1 MSSDLNDL
9 TTSLSSD
16 SNAEKRRNPETE
28 PKMGYTRL
36 GSSGLKISKVIL
48 GAMSYGDPTQGYPW
62 ALPSSQALPLL
73 YHAYRRGINTW
84 DTADVYSQ
92 GTSELLI
99 ARAIKDYAI
108 PRSRLVLLTKLYFG
122 VDPEVVKSGET
133 DFAMAM
139 RNNGP
144 MVNRVGLS
152 RKHIFDAVEAS
163 VERLGTYIDVLQIHR
178 LDPETPAEEV
188 MRALNDV
195 VESGK
200 VRYIGASSMA
210 AWQLQMLN
218 NVAEKHGWH
227 RFISM
232 QNYHNLIYREEE
244 REMHP
249 YCDYAGIGLIPW
261 SPLATGILARPWS
274 EMGATK
280 RAQLSQDLLA
290 WMYSDADKVI
300 VDRVEEVS
308 KQLGQSMASVAI
320 AWSLQ
325 KGVNPILGLNSIE
338 RIDEA
343 VGAVDLQLSKETV
356 AALEEPYKSRPV
368 APMW

>member
-28 PKMGYTRL
+28 PKMGYT
-36 GSSGLKISKVIL
+36 
-48 GAMSYGDPTQGYPW
+48 
-62 ALPSSQALPLL
+62 
-73 YHAYRRGINTW
+73 
-84 DTADVYSQ
+84 
-92 GTSELLI
+92 
-99 ARAIKDYAI
+99 
-108 PRSRLVLLTKLYFG
+108 
-122 VDPEVVKSGET
+122 
-133 DFAMAM
+133 
-139 RNNGP
+139 
-144 MVNRVGLS
+144 
-152 RKHIFDAVEAS
+152 
-163 VERLGTYIDVLQIHR
+163 RLGTYIDVLQIHR

>member
-1 MSSDLNDL
+1 
-9 TTSLSSD
+9 
-16 SNAEKRRNPETE
+16 
-28 PKMGYTRL
+28 
-36 GSSGLKISKVIL
+36 
-48 GAMSYGDPTQGYPW
+48 MSYGDPTQGYPW

-139 RNNGP
+139 RNDGH

-178 LDPETPAEEV
+178 LDSETPAEEV

-200 VRYIGASSMA
+200 VRYIGASSVSGLLGNVDLAILMWVSQMA

-227 RFISM
+227 RFIRYVVQHIERCERRHTNTEICSM

-343 VGAVDLQLSKETV
+343 VGAVDLHLSKETV
-356 AALEEPYKSRPV
+356 AALEEPYKTRPV